1 MKPVKVIAPKAGTIA
16 GFVTRIQSGF
26 HTVHTGQGSTV
37 CHLRGRLKRTSFRG
51 DILAVGDQV
60 RISLLN
66 DGTGMIEEI
75 APRIRSLVR
84 LDPTPKGDYQQ
95 VLLANVDQI
104 LLVFACAN
112 PEPHLRMLDR
122 FLVICE
128 KQEIPV
134 RVVANKV
141 DLVGEQKAH
150 DLFDLYPPLG
160 YPVIYTSA
168 AQKIGIEELREALS
182 GKISGLAGPSGVG
195 KSSLLNAVQPALG
208 LAVRD
213 ISQATAKGRH
223 TTVVREM
230 FPLVEG
236 GFVTD
241 LPGLRS
247 LSLWDTQPEELDGYF
262 PELRDLVRYCQFNDC
277 THQNEPGCAVRA
289 AVEQGQVHPERYISY
304 LRLRNG
310 E

>member
-1 MKPVKVIAPKAGTIA
+1 MRKPKVLTPKKGTIP

-26 HTVHTGQGSTV
+26 HTVRTEQGTFI
-37 CHLRGRLKRTSFRG
+37 CHLRGRLKRTTFRG

-60 RISLLN
+60 QIALQT
-66 DGTGMIEEI
+66 DGTAMIEEI

-95 VLLANVDQI
+95 VLLANLDQI

-134 RVVANKV
+134 QIVANKL
-141 DLVGEQKAH
+141 DLVGEQNAH
-150 DLFDLYPPLG
+150 ELFRIYPPLG
-160 YPVIYTSA
+160 YPVTFTSA
-168 AQKIGIEELREALS
+168 AEKVGIEELRAILS

-195 KSSLLNAVQPALG
+195 KSSLLNAIQPALG
-208 LAVRD
+208 LAVREV
-213 ISQATAKGRH
+213 SQFTSKGRH

-230 FPLVEG
+230 FPLDEG
-236 GFVTD
+236 GYVTD

-262 PELRDLVRYCQFNDC
+262 PELRDLVSQCQFNDC
-277 THQNEPGCAVRA
+277 SHQNEPGCAVRV
-289 AVEQGQVHPERYISY
+289 AVAEGRVHAERYTSY